1 MCTTASLSRFLS
13 LAIVLFSSV
22 LAVSAQTDRP
32 ELANRPE
39 RDKSALGSIRGRLL
53 LPDGRHFNANVKVT
67 LQTLRG
73 TVIVVFTDNQGQFEF
88 SELVPGNYQIEV
100 EPTDRNQ
107 FDTSNEDVQ
116 VFRGAPSV
124 VTLTVKAR
132 AGSNSRN
139 KNSTVSVTELSRDVP
154 SKAKKEFEKA
164 SVAASKGL
172 TEEAIAHLKSA
183 VAIYPQFAM
192 AYNDLGV
199 QLLAAGRLDEA
210 RDALER
216 AVGLDRNA
224 FNPTL
229 NLGIVL
235 VHLHRFAEANEI
247 LTHALTAQPN
257 SAAARLYSG
266 LALKGLNDSEAGER
280 ELKAAYDRGG
290 TEYAVALFY
299 LGELHLSQGNRA
311 VAREYLER
319 YLNEVPN
326 ATNAD
331 QVRETIARL
340 R

>member
-1 MCTTASLSRFLS
+1 MSLT
-13 LAIVLFSSV
+13 IVVFSSV
-22 LAVSAQTDRP
+22 LAVLAQTDRP

-39 RDKSALGSIRGRLL
+39 RDKSALGSIRGRVL
-53 LPDGRHFNANVKVT
+53 LPDGRQFNANIKIT
-67 LQTLRG
+67 LQTIRG
-73 TVIVVFTDNQGQFEF
+73 TVIVVFTDSQGQFEF

-100 EPTDRNQ
+100 DPTDRSR
-107 FDTSNEDVQ
+107 FDTSSEDVQ

-132 AGSNSRN
+132 AGSNART

-164 SVAASKGL
+164 SVAANKGL

-235 VHLHRFAEANEI
+235 VHLHRFAEAVEVLSRAI
-247 LTHALTAQPN
+247 TTQPN

-266 LALKGLNDSEAGER
+266 MALRALGNLESAEKNFKS
-280 ELKAAYDRGG
+280 AYQVGG
-290 TEYAVALFY
+290 AEYAVALFY
-299 LGELHLSQGNRA
+299 LGEIYLDRGNRNSA
-311 VAREYLER
+311 LDSLQR
-319 YLNEVPN
+319 YLAEVPN
-326 ATNAD
+326 AANGN
-331 QVRETIARL
+331 QVRKMIAAL

>member
-1 MCTTASLSRFLS
+1 LS

-22 LAVSAQTDRP
+22 LASSAQTDRP

-39 RDKSALGSIRGRLL
+39 RDKSALGSIRGRVL

-100 EPTDRNQ
+100 EPTDRSQ

-132 AGSNSRN
+132 AGSNART

-183 VAIYPQFAM
+183 IAIYPQFAM

-210 RDALER
+210 RDALEH

-235 VHLHRFAEANEI
+235 VHLHRFAEAAEVLSRAI
-247 LTHALTAQPN
+247 TIQPN

-266 LALKGLNDSEAGER
+266 RALRALGNLENAEKNFKS
-280 ELKAAYDRGG
+280 AYQIGG
-290 TEYAVALFY
+290 VEYALALFY
-299 LGELHLSQGNRA
+299 LGEIYLDQGNRNLA
-311 VAREYLER
+311 LDSLQR
-319 YLNEVPN
+319 YLAEVPN
-326 ATNAD
+326 AANAI
-331 QVRETIARL
+331 QVRQMIAAL